1 MEICWVHENKNIL
14 DKEFDINKLCRKIK
28 KDKAARKTVVVLL
41 AVGLTIVSY
50 KSQDQAVVVSGSMAT
65 GLAKVDNVGYMLLKL
80 AQKFGK
86 WAFLVMGLVNV
97 IRDGME
103 GASKDSIIKTII
115 RYLIMFASLFAL
127 PWMFDLIESF

>member
-50 KSQDQAVVVSGSMAT
+50 KSQGKAVSVNGSMAT